1 MVRVLHFVSK
11 MDRAGQETFLMNV
24 YRNVNRDNIKFV
36 FLCTSQQKGDYDDEI
51 RQLGGEI
58 YILPEVKKTG
68 KFSKYFAK
76 IKVLSKWLKENK
88 DKFDIVHLHT
98 YHAMDVWVHLEACR
112 RAKVEKRIV
121 HSHNTQG
128 LQITLHKIMRQVC
141 KLYDFKKFACS
152 RAAGE
157 WLFGKRAVKKGDVT
171 VVYNGIDFAKYQ
183 YDSAVAKEYRQKLG
197 VDDKIVLGH
206 IGRFNYQKN
215 HDFLIEVFAEFKKN
229 HENSVLLLI
238 GRGELEN
245 KIKEKVNALG
255 LTDSVKFLGIRDD
268 IPQMLNAMDVFVF
281 PSLFEGLSVVMI
293 EAEIN
298 KLPVATSNTLSKE
311 VEINNAITFID
322 TEDSEVWLSEIEEL
336 LSRNREDIIFKA
348 NKNDFDIRNTAEI
361 LEKKYND
368 IA

>member
-36 FLCTSQQKGDYDDEI
+36 FLCTSPQKGDYDDEI

-141 KLYDFKKFACS
+141 KFYDFKKFACS

-215 HDFLIEVFAEFKKN
+215 HEFLIDVFSAFKKKYDDA
-229 HENSVLLLI
+229 VLLLV

-245 KIKEKVNALG
+245 KIKEKVNSLG

-268 IPQMLNAMDVFVF
+268 IPQLLNAMDVFVF
-281 PSLFEGLSVVMI
+281 PSLFEGLGIVLI
-293 EAEIN
+293 EAEMCRLPIVTSDKVPEEVVIN
-298 KLPVATSNTLSKE
+298 D
-311 VEINNAITFID
+311 AISLQGLGDENQWFF
-322 TEDSEVWLSEIEEL
+322 EIE
-336 LSRNREDIIFKA
+336 RMMQKDRKKI
-348 NKNDFDIRNTAEI
+348 DFYASMNNFDVASVARSI
-361 LEKKYND
+361 EKDYMLM
-368 IA
+368 